1 MTNTPGVKCQNIKYK
16 EIMKKSEFYI
26 CLVISALTLYPWG
39 STGSPW
45 GNTGS
50 PWGSTGSPRGAT
62 GQAGPAGAGE
72 LRIMSYNIRVGKGME
87 LTQSLLR
94 TSSVISRERPD
105 IVMLQE
111 VDSVVARS
119 GGVNQAEEL
128 GRLTGMHAVFASAIK
143 LGSGK
148 YGVAMLSAEKPISVK
163 RIQLPGREEERVL
176 LIVEFRHFFA
186 ASTHFSLTEE
196 DRMESVKILLQEA
209 DRLKKPLIVGGDFNS
224 LPGSAE
230 LELLK
235 SGFSLLSDGKSFTF
249 PANFPERCIDYIFI
263 SKRYAPKFKVTSN
276 WVIPEALESDHR
288 PVMVN
293 GIF

>member
-1 MTNTPGVKCQNIKYK
+1 
-16 EIMKKSEFYI
+16 MKKSKFYI
-26 CLVISALTLYPWG
+26 YLVISVLTLYPWG

-50 PWGSTGSPRGAT
+50 PWGAT

-87 LTQSLLR
+87 QAQSLVR
-94 TSSVISRERPD
+94 TSAVISRERPD

-111 VDSVVARS
+111 VDSVVVRS

-128 GRLTGMHAVFASAIK
+128 GRLTGMHSVFAPAIK

-148 YGVAMLSAEKPISVK
+148 YGVAMLSAEKPLSVRK
-163 RIQLPGREEERVL
+163 IPLPGREEARVL
-176 LIVEFRHFFA
+176 LIVEFHRFFA

-196 DRMESVKILLQEA
+196 DRMESVKILLKEA
-209 DRLKKPLIVGGDFNS
+209 DRLKKPFIVGGDFNA

-230 LELLK
+230 LEVLK
-235 SGFSLLSDGKSFTF
+235 SGFSLLSDGKAFTF
-249 PANFPERCIDYIFI
+249 PANFPDRCIDYIFI
-263 SKRYAPKFKVTSN
+263 SKRFAERFKIINST
-276 WVIPEALESDHR
+276 VIPEALASDHR
-288 PVMVN
+288 PLVVQ
-293 GIF
+293 GSLQE